1 MIGKYTKKD
10 VKVLKKETLHKR
22 YFETN
27 LYHLQ
32 HRTFDGGW
40 TPEFTR
46 EVFERGH
53 AAAVLL
59 YDPDRT
65 EFVLL
70 EQFRFP
76 AMETS
81 NTPWMIE
88 VVAGIIDEGETAQD
102 VCQREAVEEAGIEI
116 TKLVEAPSFLVSPG
130 GTTERLQTF
139 IGRVDATDAGGI
151 HGLAEETEDI
161 KVHVV
166 SESTAKKWLNEG
178 IIDNAT
184 ALILLQW
191 FFLNRDNIIEQ
202 LTGA

>member
-1 MIGKYTKKD
+1 MTMHKYTKKD

-27 LYHLQ
+27 LYHLK

-59 YDPDRT
+59 YDPDRS
-65 EFVLL
+65 EFVML

-81 NTPWMIE
+81 ETPWMIE
-88 VVAGIIDEGETAQD
+88 VVAGIIDEGETAED
-102 VCQREAVEEAGIEI
+102 VCRREAVEEAGIEVTTMI
-116 TKLVEAPSFLVSPG
+116 KAPSFLVSPG
-130 GTTERLQTF
+130 GTTERLETF
-139 IGRVDATDAGGI
+139 VGRVNSEGAGGI
-151 HGLAEETEDI
+151 HGLEEETEDI
-161 KVHVV
+161 KVHVI
-166 SESTAKKWLNEG
+166 SESTAKQWLQEG
-178 IIDNAT
+178 TIDNAT

-191 FFLNRDNIIEQ
+191 FFLNRDHIIAN
-202 LTGA
+202 L